1 MFLKQQDDYRFLHRG
16 ELDVHLVCLAFPII
30 IIGLRDCVLVEMPL
44 RYQFIQQLVHARGL
58 LIRGVQQN
66 WMSYANSG
74 QVPIVA
80 WAISAVVVQSC
91 GQQKLICLHPSR
103 YHPSQLT

>member
-1 MFLKQQDDYRFLHRG
+1 M
-16 ELDVHLVCLAFPII
+16 HLVCLTFPII

-58 LIRGVQQN
+58 LLRGVQQN

-91 GQQKLICLHPSR
+91 GQQKLAYIRRGIIPPS
-103 YHPSQLT
+103 